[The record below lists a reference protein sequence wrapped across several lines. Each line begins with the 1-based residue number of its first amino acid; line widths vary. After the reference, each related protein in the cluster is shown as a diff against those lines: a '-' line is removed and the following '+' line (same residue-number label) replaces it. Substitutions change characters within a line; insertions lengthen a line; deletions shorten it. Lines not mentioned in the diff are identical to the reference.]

1 MFYRLI
7 APVDVDELL
16 ADWTKYCRTHGMV
29 LGSASTDQTHSIVV
43 HSSGRSCCV
52 HIENPDG
59 KTSYETLTMYLKDYC
74 LRHPHAVISSAED
87 EKTLISRSHEED
99 SVGFIAE

>member
-16 ADWTKYCRTHGMV
+16 ADWTKYCRAHNMI

-52 HIENPDG
+52 HIEKPDG
-59 KTSYETLTMYLKDYC
+59 VSPDETLTLYLNDYC

-87 EKTLISRSHEED
+87 EKALIQQANDED

>member
-16 ADWTKYCRTHGMV
+16 ADWTKYCRAHNMI

-52 HIENPDG
+52 H
-59 KTSYETLTMYLKDYC
+59 
-74 LRHPHAVISSAED
+74 
-87 EKTLISRSHEED
+87 
-99 SVGFIAE
+99 